1 MLLKYI
7 LKYYVKMRHKFL
19 NMRNLLLITLLLV
32 ILINLFNFEL
42 NIIEGNDSND
52 KLKKKSKTGN
62 GKAKK
67 GYMRTQGIMNKVDR
81 SKI

>member
-7 LKYYVKMRHKFL
+7 LKYYVKMRDKFL

-52 KLKKKSKTGN
+52 KLKEKSKTGK

-67 GYMRTQGIMNKVDR
+67 GQGRLKNIMNKVDR

>member
-67 GYMRTQGIMNKVDR
+67 PYKRTEGIMNKVDR

>member
-1 MLLKYI
+1 
-7 LKYYVKMRHKFL
+7 MRDKFL

-52 KLKKKSKTGN
+52 KLKEKSKTGK
-62 GKAKK
+62 GKAKEPYK
-67 GYMRTQGIMNKVDR
+67 RTEGIMNKVDR